1 MIHVDFNIKK
11 YRKVIWVLFIPLSIP
26 ISLLVFLLVRKDIQE
41 HFFYGSVVQAKIE
54 KIEDVTSSASPG
66 GGPPKYEI
74 SMINI
79 DNGYKITDR
88 IIVNDGANIFREFM
102 NQVQVKDTVEVKV
115 LNKSQARILRHKG
128 LEVQA
133 YLSYYNSFWY
143 YLFVLFLIALAVFPY
158 YVYFKYKK

>member
-11 YRKVIWVLFIPLSIP
+11 YRNAILVLFIPLSIP
-26 ISLLVFLLVRKDIQE
+26 FSLVVFLLVRADIQE
-41 HFFYGSVVQAKIE
+41 HFFYGSVVQAKVLNIE
-54 KIEDVTSSASPG
+54 VSTRGDYGP
-66 GGPPKYEI
+66 GPPHYLI

-79 DNGYKITDR
+79 DNGTKMDDSFT
-88 IIVNDGANIFREFM
+88 VNDGMDHTLRKFIS
-102 NQVQVKDTVEVKV
+102 QVQVKDTVEVKV

-133 YLSYYNSFWY
+133 YLSFYNLFWY
-143 YLFVLFLIALAVFPY
+143 YLLVLFLIVLAVFPY